1 MSDVEEQRFLARTAS
16 LLDAFRKI
24 AAGEHVNVVAEAAVA
39 LLAEALANHPDRK
52 DMLEHVLEQLPSLVE
67 EIAAGELEG
76 RGYKGSA

>member
-24 AAGEHVNVVAEAAVA
+24 ATGEHVNVVAEAAVA

-67 EIAAGELEG
+67 EIASGELEG